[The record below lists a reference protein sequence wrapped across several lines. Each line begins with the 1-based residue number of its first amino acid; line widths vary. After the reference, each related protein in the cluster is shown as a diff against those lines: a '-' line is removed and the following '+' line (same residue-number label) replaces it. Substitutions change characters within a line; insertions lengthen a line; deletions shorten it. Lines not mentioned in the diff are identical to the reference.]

1 MAMYFSE
8 QGFYSVMEITKFDRG
23 EGVVTPKSRMKPYF
37 DIPNFEGWTRYNHRN
52 IFFNHPYQNFELIKK
67 KMLLLECYF

>member
-23 EGVVTPKSRMKPYF
+23 EGVATPKSRMKPYF
-37 DIPNFEGWTRYNHRN
+37 VIPNFEGWT
-52 IFFNHPYQNFELIKK
+52 I
-67 KMLLLECYF
+67 